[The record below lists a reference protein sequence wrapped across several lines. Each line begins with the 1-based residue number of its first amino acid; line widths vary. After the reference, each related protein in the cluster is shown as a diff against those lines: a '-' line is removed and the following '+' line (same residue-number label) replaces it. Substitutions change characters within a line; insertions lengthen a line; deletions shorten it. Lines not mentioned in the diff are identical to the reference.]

1 MVFRERDSV
10 TAEPLETTLMFAEA
24 LTLPLVAV
32 MVAVP
37 GAMPVILPKL
47 FTVAT
52 PSLEELRLTSA

>member
-1 MVFRERDSV
+1 MVFRERDWV
-10 TAEPLETTLMFAEA
+10 TAEPLATTLMVAEA
-24 LTLPLVAV
+24 LTLVAV

>member
-1 MVFRERDSV
+1 MVFRERDWG
-10 TAEPLETTLMFAEA
+10 TTEPLATTLMVAEA

-32 MVAVP
+32 M
-37 GAMPVILPKL
+37 L